1 MNKKVFFS
9 ILALAILILLTILI
23 SSGILDIN
31 LPSVRDFKGW
41 LPILVGSAA
50 LVDSINPCAFSV
62 LFLTIA
68 FLFSL
73 GSLRNKII
81 KIGLVYIL
89 GIFLTYI
96 LIGLGVLKVLDVFG
110 VSNIMGRIGA
120 IAIIIFGFLS
130 LLGDLI
136 PNFPIKLKI
145 PQFTH
150 QKIAVYIEKASIPA
164 ALIMGIL
171 VGMFEFPCTGGPY
184 IFVLGL
190 LHDQTSFV
198 RGLVYLIF
206 YNLIFVLPLI
216 IALFAVANKQMLET
230 IDNVRRGGTKK
241 SRVILSLVMIG
252 LGALI
257 FVL

>member
-1 MNKKVFFS
+1 MTV
-9 ILALAILILLTILI
+9 LI
-23 SSGILDIN
+23 STGLIDIN
-31 LPSVRDFKGW
+31 LPKIKDFQGW
-41 LPILVGSAA
+41 LPGLIGVSA

-73 GSLRNKII
+73 GSLRKKII
-81 KIGLVYIL
+81 TIGLFYIL
-89 GIFLTYI
+89 GIFLTYT

-110 VSNIMGRIGA
+110 VSNIMGKIGA
-120 IAIIIFGFLS
+120 IVIIIFGLLS
-130 LLGDLI
+130 LLGELI
-136 PNFPIKLKI
+136 PNFPIKLKL

-164 ALIMGIL
+164 ALIMGFF
-171 VGMFEFPCTGGPY
+171 VGLFEFPCTGGPY

-190 LHDQTSFV
+190 LHDQTSAM
-198 RGLVYLIF
+198 RGFGYLIF
-206 YNLIFVLPLI
+206 YNLIFVLPLV
-216 IALFAVANKQMLET
+216 IALFAVANQQMLET
-230 IDNVRRGGTKK
+230 IDKVRRGGTKR
-241 SRVILSLVMIG
+241 SRVILALVMIC